1 MSEMASR
8 ISRTAPRS
16 PAACRKAAGTSL
28 VADIGRKGNTSI
40 TESLPAVEEVLDEAG
55 ARTAARRPKLPIDER
70 RIPRKVE
77 PPVRDGVDDPVGVD
91 DLRSD
96 HLGPVV
102 QVEPGVDLVR
112 GQVTDEQ
119 DDLPAE

>member
-8 ISRTAPRS
+8 ISRRAPRS

-40 TESLPAVEEVLDEAG
+40 TESPPAVEEVLDEAG
-55 ARTAARRPKLPIDER
+55 ARPATRRPELSIDER
-70 RIPRKVE
+70 RIPGKVGS
-77 PPVRDGVDDPVGVD
+77 PVRDRVDDPVRVD

-96 HLGPVV
+96 HLSPVV
-102 QVEPGVDLVR
+102 QVETGVDLVR
-112 GQVTDEQ
+112 GQV
-119 DDLPAE
+119 P